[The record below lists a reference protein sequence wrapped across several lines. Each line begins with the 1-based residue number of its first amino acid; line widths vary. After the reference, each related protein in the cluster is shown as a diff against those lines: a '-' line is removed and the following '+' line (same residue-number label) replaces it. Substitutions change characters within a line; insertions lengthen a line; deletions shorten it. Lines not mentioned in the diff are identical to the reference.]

1 MGILHFAG
9 LGKSPGAV
17 TAGLSYLKHEIGDSV
32 EMGAIVESVVIFT
45 SSAIA
50 IGDEPAY
57 PDTTHN
63 EYMQTTSRKTWTRDR
78 HNVLNIVAEYLHREM
93 GNGPFYVCEL
103 DVNDFSACF
112 ETVAKATL
120 KFHPPG
126 AVGKH
131 IWANITGGS
140 NVLNAA
146 LMQTAYVSGFIA
158 RLYYTFV
165 ANVKEDGKY
174 LQPFSHDERQFDY
187 REFYVLKTTFDER
200 YQDVLEELEQVQKE
214 TPEQWISSQDLLS
227 RLKGKAKPGF
237 AGLSLEAF
245 QRDYLNTM
253 LGVQRKGSRVKG
265 QQDANCLSE
274 DGCRILSLLRSPLF
288 RALTRRDEFTSDEI
302 AALTA
307 DLNIRQLERNAR
319 CSS

>member
-1 MGILHFAG
+1 
-9 LGKSPGAV
+9 
-17 TAGLSYLKHEIGDSV
+17 
-32 EMGAIVESVVIFT
+32 
-45 SSAIA
+45 
-50 IGDEPAY
+50 
-57 PDTTHN
+57 
-63 EYMQTTSRKTWTRDR
+63 MQNSLD
-78 HNVLNIVAEYLHREM
+78 IVAEYLHREIERQ
-93 GNGPFYVCEL
+93 FYVCEL

-112 ETVAKATL
+112 EAVAKAVL
-120 KFHPPG
+120 KFHRPG

-165 ANVKEDGKY
+165 ADVKRDGKY

-187 REFYVLKTTFDER
+187 RELYVLKTIFDER

-237 AGLSLEAF
+237 ADLSLGAF

-253 LGVQRKGSRVKG
+253 LGVQRQGSRVKG

-288 RALTRRDEFTSDEI
+288 RALTRHDEFTSDEI

-307 DLNIRQLERNAR
+307 DLNIRRLERNVP
-319 CSS
+319 